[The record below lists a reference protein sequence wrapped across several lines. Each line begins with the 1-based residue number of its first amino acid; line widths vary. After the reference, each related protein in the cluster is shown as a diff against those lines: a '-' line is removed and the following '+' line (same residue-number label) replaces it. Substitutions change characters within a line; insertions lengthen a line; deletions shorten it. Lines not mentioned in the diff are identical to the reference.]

1 MEPVIARKTWRTVE
15 PIHGAVY
22 FAAERDEEYGA
33 LGLRE
38 ESGYFASRSAPMGAV
53 PTEVVI
59 ATFFNFNPAFVRQAM
74 DGVWDVTTTEA
85 VTGARLTVVD
95 RMLRRMLGAE
105 AVASAEL
112 RRAADLARR
121 AAERACERPEGR
133 PLFAGHAALDWPS
146 EHEPH
151 LVLWHA
157 QALLREFRG
166 DAHIAALTVEGVS
179 GVQALV
185 LHAAT
190 GEISSTVLRSSRK
203 WPRDEWAAAV
213 DGLRQQGW
221 VDDDGL
227 LTAAGRTH
235 RQWVEDRTDA
245 RSVFAY
251 EAIGEDGCA
260 ELRRLTRP
268 LSKITVEA
276 GGLLASAPRQGE

>member
-38 ESGYFASRSAPMGAV
+38 ESGYFASRAAPMGMV
-53 PTEVVI
+53 PAEVVI
-59 ATFFNFNPAFVRQAM
+59 ATFFNFNPAFVRRAM
-74 DGVWDVTTTEA
+74 DGVWDVTAPDA
-85 VTGARLTVVD
+85 VTTARLTVVD
-95 RMLRRMLGAE
+95 RMLRRMLGE
-105 AVASAEL
+105 DAVASAEL
-112 RRAADLARR
+112 RRAAELARR

-133 PLFAGHAALDWPS
+133 PLFAGHAALDWPPAD
-146 EHEPH
+146 EPH

-190 GEISSTVLRSSRK
+190 GEISPTVLRSSRK
-203 WPRDEWAAAV
+203 WPRDEWTAAV

-221 VDDDGL
+221 VDDDGG
-227 LTAAGRTH
+227 LTAAGRAH

-260 ELRRLTRP
+260 ELRQLTRP
-268 LSKITVEA
+268 LSKITVAA